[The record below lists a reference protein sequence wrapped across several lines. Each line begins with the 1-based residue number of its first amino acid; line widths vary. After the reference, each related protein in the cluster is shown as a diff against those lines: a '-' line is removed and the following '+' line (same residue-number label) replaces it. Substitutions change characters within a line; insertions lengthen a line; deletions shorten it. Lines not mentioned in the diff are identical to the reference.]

1 MDVED
6 NLRCVLLVKESRNVM
21 LTYISVASSLFTISS
36 TKNSTDLTL
45 RDSSLLDLPSSRIN
59 SERPRDSISV
69 L

>member
-45 RDSSLLDLPSSRIN
+45 RDSSLLDLPSSRIS

>member
-45 RDSSLLDLPSSRIN
+45 RDSSLLDLLSSRIN
-59 SERPRDSISV
+59 SERLRDSISV

>member
-21 LTYISVASSLFTISS
+21 LTYISVASYLFTISS

-45 RDSSLLDLPSSRIN
+45 RDSSLLDLPSSRIS

>member
-45 RDSSLLDLPSSRIN
+45 RDSSLLDLPSSRIS
-59 SERPRDSISV
+59 SERPSDSISV